1 MPRNI
6 HITNVLKRSP
16 FIERAIAYDIVMSGW
31 ANEVTNASD
40 IVRSGWANGVAKA
53 SDIVRSGWENEVAN
67 ASVYEWMLNN
77 CF

>member
-16 FIERAIAYDIVMSGW
+16 FIERAIAY
-31 ANEVTNASD
+31 D